1 MGLVAVFRSR
11 VPGAWSAR
19 NETRDARRK
28 KACVAPRGQT
38 AQSAAPCGAIPA
50 ARGSDPDFASVH
62 PGCRA
67 TRLARVFPFHD
78 VKRAQSSSFPPHPAS
93 AVAQR
98 IGKRRVLAFP
108 VTTAEEGRLRTFVVQ
123 KRSRCATFLRVAET
137 KARNQPAKKR
147 PTRSA
152 RANNHEIEGCHLGV
166 IRIGWRRRRQKTGA
180 G

>member
-50 ARGSDPDFASVH
+50 ARGSDPDFASLH

-98 IGKRRVLAFP
+98 IGKRRVLAFS
-108 VTTAEEGRLRTFVVQ
+108 AGDDGGRGPPEDLRCPKKIAMCDLFAGCRNKGPQ
-123 KRSRCATFLRVAET
+123 SACKKET
-137 KARNQPAKKR
+137 YK
-147 PTRSA
+147 
-152 RANNHEIEGCHLGV
+152 
-166 IRIGWRRRRQKTGA
+166 IR
-180 G
+180 